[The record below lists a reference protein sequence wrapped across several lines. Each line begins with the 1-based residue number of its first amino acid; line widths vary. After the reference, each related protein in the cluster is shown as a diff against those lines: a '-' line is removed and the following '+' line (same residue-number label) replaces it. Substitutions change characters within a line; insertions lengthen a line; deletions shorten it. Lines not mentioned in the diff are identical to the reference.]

1 MPAFCRDST
10 LAKESAYHE
19 RNTTMRKT
27 LLINCLLLLSVVLFG
42 QQVISNNALSSQ
54 RQRHSGVCSPLIY
67 APGAQSVQSPVGVTP
82 SYSSSDYSALPSVSP
97 KSGRMASE
105 IYTPFAGSVNQGV
118 MKRRAD
124 SDDDDDDD
132 LPGVTPGDP
141 GTQSQNFPL
150 GDGWVMLL
158 FSTLMMVVIRR
169 KRTIIN
175 IPK

>member
-19 RNTTMRKT
+19 KNTTMRKT

-54 RQRHSGVCSPLIY
+54 RQRHSGVCSSLIY
-67 APGAQSVQSPVGVTP
+67 APGALSVQSPVGAP

-124 SDDDDDDD
+124 SDNDDDDD

-141 GTQSQNFPL
+141 GDQSKNFPI

-158 FSTLMMVVIRR
+158 FATLMMVVIIRR

>member
-1 MPAFCRDST
+1 
-10 LAKESAYHE
+10 
-19 RNTTMRKT
+19 MRKT

-67 APGAQSVQSPVGVTP
+67 APGALSMQSPVGVTP

-105 IYTPFAGSVNQGV
+105 IYTPFAGSVGSSGTV
-118 MKRRAD
+118 TRRNAGNWGLD
-124 SDDDDDDD
+124 
-132 LPGVTPGDP
+132 DP
-141 GTQSQNFPL
+141 GERDNLSPI

-158 FSTLMMVVIRR
+158 FATLMMVVIIIRR

-175 IPK
+175 IPSKKY